1 MEDERNQPGFSGTQD
16 TTRAQGK
23 FQEKA
28 KKEGEKL
35 EKKPLDIKKE
45 PEASKSFTKGRKLPG
60 KTTRSLSKGSEDES
74 EMRSRASF
82 AGVAAAAK
90 AGRQL
95 QVQLLKR
102 AGEKSKGEE
111 ESKGKGREKN
121 PPASAV
127 AIAAALGRG
136 SVTQN
141 SKEEGKSKEP
151 LDKEE
156 PDDAALNIGS
166 NVKHVKSEHAALIG
180 LLRRRKE
187 RMEKDGIKERKD
199 SKGEELKLKDG
210 KQREKDGKEEE
221 MMSPVI
227 LGSEKERD
235 AKPEQLNLLH
245 VGTPFEVLNFT
256 SRIISPYQLV
266 SLSPGLLSLWTSGRY
281 RSRHPFISQVSES
294 STLRQMEKEDV
305 KKQQ

>member
-1 MEDERNQPGFSGTQD
+1 MEDERNQPGSSGTRD
-16 TTRAQGK
+16 TTSAQGQ
-23 FQEKA
+23 FQEKS

-35 EKKPLDIKKE
+35 AKKSLDMKE
-45 PEASKSFTKGRKLPG
+45 EHEASKSFTKGRKLPG
-60 KTTRSLSKGSEDES
+60 KTTRSLSRGSEDG

-127 AIAAALGRG
+127 AIDAALGRG

-141 SKEEGKSKEP
+141 SKEEGEGKDP
-151 LDKEE
+151 PDKEE
-156 PDDAALNIGS
+156 PDDGALDIGS
-166 NVKHVKSEHAALIG
+166 AVEHVKSEHSALIG

-187 RMEKDGIKERKD
+187 RMEKDCIKERKD
-199 SKGEELKLKDG
+199 SKEEDSKLKDG

-227 LGSEKERD
+227 LGSEKEKD

-245 VGTPFEVLNFT
+245 VGTPFEVLNF
-256 SRIISPYQLV
+256 YQQNYFTKSACFV
-266 SLSPGLLSLWTSGRY
+266 ITRFALSLDLW
-281 RSRHPFISQVSES
+281 
-294 STLRQMEKEDV
+294 
-305 KKQQ
+305 